1 MFKTLHKVNWYS
13 DVVVGNDEPSKGD
26 KNQQSKDIRGKVS
39 KHILQQLAVINLKLD
54 GIFHQS
60 SNVGLE
66 PSWVT
71 CSGTVS
77 GHKHV
82 VMDGLIPTLHCI
94 EIIFVSRN
102 MFKTLHKVN
111 WYSDVVVGNDEP
123 SKGDKIRNCLV
134 K

>member
-1 MFKTLHKVNWYS
+1 MLPCLIFIC
-13 DVVVGNDEPSKGD
+13 PSF
-26 KNQQSKDIRGKVS
+26 IV
-39 KHILQQLAVINLKLD
+39 LP
-54 GIFHQS
+54 

-71 CSGTVS
+71 FAGTVS
-77 GHKHV
+77 EDKHV
-82 VMDGLIPTLHCI
+82 VMHGLIPTLRCI
-94 EIIFVSRN
+94 AEGS
-102 MFKTLHKVN
+102 MN